1 MDSASEPCFL
11 FPPAR
16 RMGQITPNEAYSTV
30 KMIFIA
36 VAPNEACSTVKTSRM
51 LSRAIRKR
59 TRERRYLTKAFLTKH
74 LSKYYIF
81 ENPPEGINSRLGL
94 AERALPPQLCIPC
107 VWGLTGSFDQRPYET
122 LCFSKRGESVL
133 GPPSSG
139 LRSRTSVLGPPFS
152 GIPPPPGQAP
162 FVPVRFATS

>member
-1 MDSASEPCFL
+1 MGTTCRSRGGLGFRAMFFFFS
-11 FPPAR
+11 PPAR
-16 RMGQITPNEAYSTV
+16 RMGQITPNEACPTV
-30 KMIFIA
+30 KMIFRA

-94 AERALPPQLCIPC
+94 AERALPPQLGIPC

-122 LCFSKRGESVL
+122 LCF
-133 GPPSSG
+133 
-139 LRSRTSVLGPPFS
+139 
-152 GIPPPPGQAP
+152 
-162 FVPVRFATS
+162 

>member
-1 MDSASEPCFL
+1 MTSIVEEKINKWGTLCRSRGGLGFRAMFFFSS
-11 FPPAR
+11 PAR

-94 AERALPPQLCIPC
+94 AERALPPS
-107 VWGLTGSFDQRPYET
+107 VGLSRSF
-122 LCFSKRGESVL
+122 G
-133 GPPSSG
+133 
-139 LRSRTSVLGPPFS
+139 
-152 GIPPPPGQAP
+152 A
-162 FVPVRFATS
+162 